1 MALVIL
7 IGILG
12 VVVTGIGALSM
23 LMAFMPKWGGGN
35 DAWAFPFGLATFTLG
50 LVLIFSA
57 GAML

>member
-1 MALVIL
+1 MIVAILV
-7 IGILG
+7 G
-12 VVVTGIGALSM
+12 VVGLASVALGSFTM